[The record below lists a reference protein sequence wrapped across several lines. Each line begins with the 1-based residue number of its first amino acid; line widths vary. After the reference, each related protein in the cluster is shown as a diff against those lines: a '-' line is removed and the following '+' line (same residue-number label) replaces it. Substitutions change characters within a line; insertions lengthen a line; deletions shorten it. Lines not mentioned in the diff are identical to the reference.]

1 MEDIYYR
8 LVVGVI
14 VSVLLIIILHHYH
27 WTDGGYIL
35 QTRSRSYCYC
45 SPYYS
50 SSLSLD

>member
-14 VSVLLIIILHHYH
+14 VIVLLIILHYYH
-27 WTDGGYIL
+27 WTDGGYLL

-45 SPYYS
+45 SPSYS
-50 SSLSLD
+50 SLLSLD